1 MKYHY
6 IYRITHIPT
15 GRFYIGKRIYSGK
28 DWRNDPYMGSGTIIK
43 NLLKAHPLIEFRK
56 EVLCFC
62 RDAEQLLK
70 AEEAAVGTQYQDN
83 PLCVNLCAGGAGVVG
98 RVISEETRAKIG
110 AAKKGQTHSE
120 EAKAKMS
127 KALKG
132 RTHSEEARAKLS
144 EALKGRTYSEE
155 TREKMSEGQKGKILS
170 EETKAKIS
178 VAIKG
183 KTKPPFSEE
192 HRANLSAAK
201 RAYWE
206 KRRAEKALTEATE

>member
-120 EAKAKMS
+120 EA
-127 KALKG
+127 
-132 RTHSEEARAKLS
+132 RAKLS